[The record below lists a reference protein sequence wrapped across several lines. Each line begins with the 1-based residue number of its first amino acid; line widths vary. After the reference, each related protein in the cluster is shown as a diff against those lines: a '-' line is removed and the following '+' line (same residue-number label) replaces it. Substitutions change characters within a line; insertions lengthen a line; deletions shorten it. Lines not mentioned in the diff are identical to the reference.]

1 MIEFNPD
8 GSLKLPGYMAK
19 QNEERINKLKNQRC
33 IKIQRELVNLTSPKK
48 CRLSITLS
56 EAITDNRFIENIY
69 NEFNQNSTTPMKIN
83 KINDKQYE
91 IEIGTEFKR
100 CTECNSLINRY
111 RDFLGGNVI
120 DEKGKCTFQIRRNFC
135 YEDYFS

>member
-8 GSLKLPGYMAK
+8 GSLKLPGHMIK
-19 QNEERINKLKNQRC
+19 QNEAKLNKLKNQKC
-33 IKIQRELVNLTSPKK
+33 IKIQRELINITPPKK

-69 NEFNQNSTTPMKIN
+69 AQLNQNFTTPMKLN
-83 KINDKQYE
+83 KINEKQYE
-91 IEIGTEFKR
+91 LEIGTEFKR
-100 CTECNSLINRY
+100 CTECNTLINNY
-111 RDFLGGNVI
+111 REFLEGNLI